1 MKTAREFQL
10 ALGKLLNQV
19 RFQNKWNES
28 TFQKVAHTVGISK
41 SEASRFYR
49 ALVEMNLL
57 TFDKQ
62 RRTMIT
68 QFNVVIWK
76 NEDSKMLLIKEIMEM
91 YPNLQQTRGRVK
103 GKKYPVKVTQEIK
116 EKPTLANFS
125 AAELVAELR
134 SRGFDVE
141 ASRKVVT
148 VEKL

>member
-19 RFQNKWNES
+19 RFQNEWNS
-28 TFQKVAHTVGISK
+28 TTFKKVAHTVGISK
-41 SEASRFYR
+41 AEAARFYR

-68 QFNVVIWK
+68 QFNVLIWK
-76 NEDSKMLLIKEIMEM
+76 NEDTKLMLIKKIMEM

-103 GKKYPVKVTQEIK
+103 GKKYPVKVKQEIK
-116 EKPTLANFS
+116 ETITLANFS
-125 AAELVAELR
+125 ATELVAELR
-134 SRGFDVE
+134 SRGFEVE
-141 ASRKVVT
+141 ASRKIVT

>member
-10 ALGKLLNQV
+10 ALGKLLDQV
-19 RFQNKWNES
+19 RFQNKWNEP

-41 SEASRFYR
+41 SEATRFYR
-49 ALVEMNLL
+49 ALVEMNLIV
-57 TFDKQ
+57 FDKQ
-62 RRTMIT
+62 RRTMMAH
-68 QFNVVIWK
+68 FNVVIWK
-76 NEDSKMLLIKEIMEM
+76 NEDSKLMLVREIMEM

-103 GKKYPVKVTQEIK
+103 GKKYPAKAKQEIK
-116 EKPTLANFS
+116 ETTTLANFS

-141 ASRKVVT
+141 ASRKIVT

>member
-19 RFQNKWNES
+19 RFQNKWNS
-28 TFQKVAHTVGISK
+28 ATFKKVAHTVGLSK
-41 SEASRFYR
+41 AEAARFYQ

-68 QFNVVIWK
+68 QFNVIIWK
-76 NEDSKMLLIKEIMEM
+76 NEDSKMLLIKEIMDM
-91 YPNLQQTRGRVK
+91 FPNLQQTRGRVK
-103 GKKYPVKVTQEIK
+103 GKKYPAKEIK
-116 EKPTLANFS
+116 ETITLANFR